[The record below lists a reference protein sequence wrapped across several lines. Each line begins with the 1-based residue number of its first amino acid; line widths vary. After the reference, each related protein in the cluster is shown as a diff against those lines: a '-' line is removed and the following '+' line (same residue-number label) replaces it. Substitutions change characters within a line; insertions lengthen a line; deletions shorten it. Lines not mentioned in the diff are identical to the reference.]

1 MSIVEHLGEARW
13 REEIFV
19 QVMQRAVLRASQRQ
33 LDSIAEAGG
42 EGAEEERRVAEE
54 LKRPDERRRASER
67 FGAVASDELGA
78 ERRRRAEEG
87 AARERLEGD
96 GRAVRREVE
105 RAEA

>member
-1 MSIVEHLGEARW
+1 MEHERRRARREAGD
-13 REEIFV
+13 EAGG
-19 QVMQRAVLRASQRQ
+19 AVLRASQRQ
-33 LDSIAEAGG
+33 LDGVTEAGG

-54 LKRPDERRRASER
+54 LERPDERRRASER